1 MTTDTEMLETA
12 NARAMEAQRAAFL
25 DEVLTGLAL
34 PQKTI
39 SSRWLYD
46 DAGSELFEEITDLT
60 EYYPTRTETGI
71 LRDSIGEI
79 AQFCGPDAVVIE
91 YGAGAS
97 IKSELL
103 LAGLDRPRLFVPI
116 DIAGDFLALSAERLN
131 ERFPELDVWPVTAD
145 FTNNF
150 DLPDGLPCDC
160 HRVGFFPGSTIG
172 NLAPAEAVR
181 FLARVKRHVSGT
193 SAPYANGRAIIGIDL
208 VKPLDVLIPA
218 YDDAQGVTAAFNLN
232 LLKRIN
238 RELDGTF
245 DLDGFVHEARW
256 NAEQSAIEMHI
267 RSRRAQNANVS
278 DRNFSFAAGETIHT
292 ESSRKY
298 TLDMFRDIANEAG
311 WDLAGVWT
319 DKGNLFAVT
328 GLAL

>member
-1 MTTDTEMLETA
+1 M
-12 NARAMEAQRAAFL
+12 
-25 DEVLTGLAL
+25 
-34 PQKTI
+34 
-39 SSRWLYD
+39 
-46 DAGSELFEEITDLT
+46 
-60 EYYPTRTETGI
+60 
-71 LRDSIGEI
+71 
-79 AQFCGPDAVVIE
+79 
-91 YGAGAS
+91 
-97 IKSELL
+97 

-131 ERFPELDVWPVTAD
+131 ERFPDLDVWPVTAD
-145 FTNNF
+145 FTSNF
-150 DLPDGLPCDC
+150 DLPDGLPRDC

-181 FLARVKRHVSGT
+181 FLARVKRHVAGT
-193 SAPYANGRAIIGIDL
+193 SAPYAKGRAIIGIDL

-245 DLDGFVHEARW
+245 DLDGFAHEARW

-267 RSRRAQNANVS
+267 RSRRAQDASVS
-278 DRNFSFAAGETIHT
+278 GRSFYFAAGETIHT

-298 TLDMFRDIANEAG
+298 TLDMLRDIANEAG